1 MKCQEKAGQ
10 NIPFNYETIRLAQD
24 EWKKKDHKIVVN
36 YLMSFGFPNPSA
48 FNKVAKIQNKS
59 DEQIKNYVNRCIEY
73 CNKVVNGDSN
83 IQGMNIAEPIK
94 PQTASRL
101 LKRIDLFERVRKQ
114 IEEKKRHN
122 DEDLYLLK
130 YVAQNG
136 FIGLDEQKEIVRRF
150 GLEGF
155 ESKVVIKLNKLTQH
169 TNNNNPIPIEHINPK
184 ERKNT
189 LHAFELPK
197 YETNE
202 DGSPKLPIQ
211 IGQSLILISLGKIVP
226 DKPKF
231 FTERYIYTDGFIS
244 EHRFPS
250 LLDPNEKTWYRSRI
264 IDKGDDIPYFRVE
277 LKDDPSIYFEGNVPS
292 NPWVMLVKAIEKKK
306 KKMGIK
312 STRSLTI
319 SGPEYYGLSSTLVIH
334 LLEDLENEYNTNR
347 NENKSLTEKKK
358 NPSHSSSDSEQI
370 STPIIEYE
378 QNEEIKKVSRR
389 KVQLT
394 LDFTKAFEMI
404 KEPKFTVNNEK
415 TVIKNNIQIQE
426 NPTIQK
432 AIKKM
437 IPKIFS
443 KIQ

>member
-1 MKCQEKAGQ
+1 MK
-10 NIPFNYETIRLAQD
+10 
-24 EWKKKDHKIVVN
+24 
-36 YLMSFGFPNPSA
+36 
-48 FNKVAKIQNKS
+48 
-59 DEQIKNYVNRCIEY
+59 
-73 CNKVVNGDSN
+73 
-83 IQGMNIAEPIK
+83 
-94 PQTASRL
+94 
-101 LKRIDLFERVRKQ
+101 
-114 IEEKKRHN
+114 
-122 DEDLYLLK
+122 
-130 YVAQNG
+130 
-136 FIGLDEQKEIVRRF
+136 
-150 GLEGF
+150 
-155 ESKVVIKLNKLTQH
+155 
-169 TNNNNPIPIEHINPK
+169 
-184 ERKNT
+184 
-189 LHAFELPK
+189 
-197 YETNE
+197 
-202 DGSPKLPIQ
+202 
-211 IGQSLILISLGKIVP
+211 
-226 DKPKF
+226 
-231 FTERYIYTDGFIS
+231 
-244 EHRFPS
+244 
-250 LLDPNEKTWYRSRI
+250 KTWYRSRI
-264 IDKGDDIPYFRVE
+264 IDKGDDILYFRVE

>member
-1 MKCQEKAGQ
+1 
-10 NIPFNYETIRLAQD
+10 
-24 EWKKKDHKIVVN
+24 
-36 YLMSFGFPNPSA
+36 
-48 FNKVAKIQNKS
+48 
-59 DEQIKNYVNRCIEY
+59 
-73 CNKVVNGDSN
+73 
-83 IQGMNIAEPIK
+83 
-94 PQTASRL
+94 
-101 LKRIDLFERVRKQ
+101 
-114 IEEKKRHN
+114 
-122 DEDLYLLK
+122 
-130 YVAQNG
+130 
-136 FIGLDEQKEIVRRF
+136 
-150 GLEGF
+150 
-155 ESKVVIKLNKLTQH
+155 
-169 TNNNNPIPIEHINPK
+169 
-184 ERKNT
+184 
-189 LHAFELPK
+189 
-197 YETNE
+197 
-202 DGSPKLPIQ
+202 
-211 IGQSLILISLGKIVP
+211 
-226 DKPKF
+226 
-231 FTERYIYTDGFIS
+231 
-244 EHRFPS
+244 
-250 LLDPNEKTWYRSRI
+250 
-264 IDKGDDIPYFRVE
+264 
-277 LKDDPSIYFEGNVPS
+277 
-292 NPWVMLVKAIEKKK
+292 
-306 KKMGIK
+306 MGIK